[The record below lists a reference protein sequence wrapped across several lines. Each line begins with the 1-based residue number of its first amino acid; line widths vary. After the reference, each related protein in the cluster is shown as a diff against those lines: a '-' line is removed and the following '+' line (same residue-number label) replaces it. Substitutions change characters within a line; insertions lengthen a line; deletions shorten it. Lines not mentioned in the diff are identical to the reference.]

1 MFLFKMSKLQKLLE
15 NAELFLS
22 SVSGAITSV
31 GAERIWT
38 PAISRQIP
46 SSSYLLEA
54 AVLAFGF
61 YI

>member
-1 MFLFKMSKLQKLLE
+1 MPKLQKILE

-22 SVSGAITSV
+22 SVAEAITRV
-31 GAERIWT
+31 GAETIWT

-61 YI
+61 NI

>member
-1 MFLFKMSKLQKLLE
+1 MSKLQKVLG
-15 NAELFLS
+15 NAEPFLP
-22 SVSGAITSV
+22 SVSGAITTV
-31 GAERIWT
+31 GAETIWT

-61 YI
+61 NI

>member
-1 MFLFKMSKLQKLLE
+1 MSKLQTVSE
-15 NAELFLS
+15 NAELFVP
-22 SVSGAITSV
+22 SVSGAITRV
-31 GAERIWT
+31 GAETIWI

-61 YI
+61 DIQQ

>member
-1 MFLFKMSKLQKLLE
+1 MSNLQKVLQ

-22 SVSGAITSV
+22 SASGAITRV
-31 GAERIWT
+31 GAETIWT

-46 SSSYLLEA
+46 SSSYLLKA

-61 YI
+61 DI

>member
-1 MFLFKMSKLQKLLE
+1 MSKLQKVLG
-15 NAELFLS
+15 NAELFLP
-22 SVSGAITSV
+22 SVSGAITRV
-31 GAERIWT
+31 GAETIWT

-61 YI
+61 NI

>member
-1 MFLFKMSKLQKLLE
+1 MSKLQKVLE

-22 SVSGAITSV
+22 SVSGAITTV
-31 GAERIWT
+31 GAETIWT

-61 YI
+61 DI